1 MPLEMKP
8 LMTALQTELLQISV
22 SDFNETS
29 QEYKESKSKLGQL
42 LCSDYT

>member
-1 MPLEMKP
+1 MKT
-8 LMTALQTELLQISV
+8 LMIALQTELLQISV

-42 LCSDYT
+42 LCSNYM